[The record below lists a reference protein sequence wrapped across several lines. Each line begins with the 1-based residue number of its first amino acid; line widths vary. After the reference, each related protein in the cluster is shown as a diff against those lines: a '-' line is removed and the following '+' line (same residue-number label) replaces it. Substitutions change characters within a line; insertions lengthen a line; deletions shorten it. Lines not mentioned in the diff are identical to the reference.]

1 MMSTVG
7 VYMIVKNEE
16 SVISRCI
23 DSILPFAD
31 EVIVVDTGS
40 KDRTRDIVSTYVLG
54 GKVLLYDFKWV
65 DDFSEAR
72 NFALSRVTSD
82 YSFQIDADEV
92 VDVSLSDEV
101 NFLKR
106 NSFDGKLLVNVCLL
120 NIEGNGIERPIFD
133 SRMFVHKSLNPVW
146 RNKVHEKL
154 YVDVHEGCESTIPTG
169 KGVVRHKKDG
179 GSLSNFGRYMEMY
192 YRMLNEK
199 YDYYGDGHFYY
210 YFYLTN
216 LWNDIPMCKRM
227 LSNVFKPSVLDLGD
241 DMRETVRLCG
251 NVTEDEWFTMNA
263 IAQPYTEYD
272 KYQIDLI
279 ASRSLDNQADTSRYL
294 ASEWFVKHAGM
305 EKFDPYMEKAFGIY
319 LDELSKALRPKDYIE
334 TYEFMSD
341 LYPKTVNFNGL
352 QEYVSKL
359 DDAMHNTLAVIFDVD
374 GFDTTY
380 HYVSRCFTNVMVVSK
395 RDDIK
400 LISNWHN
407 VCSDDSYAINDA
419 MYVKQIPSTV
429 VFRNNGHTSMEN
441 FKAVFNHFMETN
453 NHVRGYIG
461 FKREYVLN
469 GNEFSVNFF

>member
-7 VYMIVKNEE
+7 VYIIVKNEE

-92 VDVSLSDEV
+92 VDSGLSDEV
-101 NFLKR
+101 NVLKR
-106 NSFDGKLLVNVCLL
+106 DGFHGNLMVNVCLV
-120 NIEGNGIERPIFD
+120 NVEEDGTERPLFG
-133 SRMFVHKSLNPVW
+133 SRMFVHRSLNPVW
-146 RNKVHEKL
+146 RHKVHEKL
-154 YVDVHEGCESTIPTG
+154 YMSSYDGLVLTVPKEN
-169 KGVVRHKKDG
+169 GVVRHRKHG
-179 GSLSNFGRYMEMY
+179 GSFANFWKYREMY
-192 YRMLNEK
+192 YRMLNEG
-199 YDYYGDGHFYY
+199 YSYYGDGHFYY

-227 LSNVFKPSVLDLGD
+227 LSNVFKPEVLDMGE

-279 ASRSLDNQADTSRYL
+279 DARSLDNQSDTSRYL

-305 EKFDPYMEKAFGIY
+305 EKFEPYMEKAFGMY
-319 LDELSKALRPKDYIE
+319 LDELSMALRPKDYFE
-334 TYEFMSD
+334 TYRMMAE
-341 LYPKTVNFNGL
+341 LYPSSEVVVGSREFADRL
-352 QEYVSKL
+352 E
-359 DDAMHNTLAVIFDVD
+359 DAMHNTIAVVLDGD
-374 GFDTTY
+374 GFDTMY
-380 HYVSRCFTNVMVVSK
+380 HYASRCFTNVMVVSG
-395 RDDIK
+395 RDNVK
-400 LISNWHN
+400 LSSNTHS
-407 VCSDDSYAINDA
+407 VCPNEDYAINNA
-419 MYVKQIPSTV
+419 TYVKQVPSMV

-441 FKAVFNHFMETN
+441 FKAAFNHFVETN
-453 NHVRGYIG
+453 DHVRGCIG
-461 FKREYVLN
+461 FKREYILN
-469 GNEFSVNFF
+469 GNEFSVNFL